1 MSMREPLS
9 LGIDTSC
16 YTTSVACTDGKSIVF
31 SKGTML
37 SVAFGDRGLR
47 QSDGLFQHVKQLSP
61 LLCELF
67 STIGRDR
74 IACISVSASP
84 TSKEDSY
91 MPVFLAG
98 LRQAET
104 LAAALDVPLI
114 RTNHQSGHIRAA
126 LYGNES
132 LLARERFFAVHISGG
147 TTDLLLVEP
156 HRDAPYGIEPIGCST
171 DLHAGQF
178 VDRVGVALS
187 LPFPAGKHLEA
198 LANRATEKNVRIAS
212 AVQGLNCSFSGA
224 ESAAQRLLHTVPDA
238 ELAYGVY
245 DCLAR
250 TLSKMFRSAA
260 EAYGDLP
267 FLVCGGVASSAL
279 LRTLLKKR
287 FSGELH
293 FGKPELSRDNAVGV
307 ALIGADRSHLWTN

>member
-1 MSMREPLS
+1 MPETLS
-9 LGIDTSC
+9 IGIDTSC
-16 YTTSVACTDGKSIVF
+16 YTTSVACTDAKSIVF

-47 QSDGLFQHVKQLSP
+47 QSEGLFQHVKQLSP
-61 LLCELF
+61 LLCEML
-67 STIGRDR
+67 SAIDKTNVR
-74 IACISVSASP
+74 CVCVSASP
-84 TSKEDSY
+84 TAKPNSY

-98 LRQAET
+98 LKQAET

-114 RTNHQSGHIRAA
+114 RADHQSGHIRAA
-126 LYGNES
+126 LYGNET
-132 LLARERFFAVHISGG
+132 LLDRERFFAVHISGG

-156 HRDAPYGIEPIGCST
+156 HRDAPYRIETVGCST

-178 VDRVGVALS
+178 VDRVGVALG

-198 LANRATEKNVRIAS
+198 LAAKAEQKNVKPAS
-212 AVQGLNCSFSGA
+212 AVQGTNCSFSGA

-250 TLSKMFRSAA
+250 TLAKMFT
-260 EAYGDLP
+260 EAVNRYGDLP
-267 FLVCGGVASSAL
+267 FLVCGGVASSGL
-279 LRTLLKKR
+279 LRSMLRKR
-287 FSGELH
+287 FRGTLY
-293 FGKPELSRDNAVGV
+293 FGRPELSSDNAVGI
-307 ALIGADRSHLWTN
+307 ALIGADRSALWKR

>member
-1 MSMREPLS
+1 MPGSLS
-9 LGIDTSC
+9 IGIDTSC

-47 QSDGLFQHVKQLSP
+47 QSDGLFQHIKQLSP
-61 LLCELF
+61 LLCELL
-67 STIGRDR
+67 SSIDRKEIG
-74 IACISVSASP
+74 CISASASP
-84 TSKEDSY
+84 TSGEDSY

-104 LAAALDVPLI
+104 LAAALDVPLV
-114 RTNHQSGHIRAA
+114 RVDHQSGHIRAA
-126 LYGNES
+126 LFGNEK
-132 LLARERFFAVHISGG
+132 LLEKERLFALHISGG

-156 HRDAPYGIEPIGCST
+156 HRDAAYRIETIGRST

-187 LPFPAGKHLEA
+187 LPFPAGVHLEKIA
-198 LANRATEKNVRIAS
+198 EKAADRSVKLSS
-212 AVQGLNCSFSGA
+212 AVQGTDCSFSGA
-224 ESAAQRLLHTVPDA
+224 ESAAQRLLGSVPEE

-250 TLSKMFRSAA
+250 TLTKMFVNA
-260 EAYGDLP
+260 EKQYGELP
-267 FLVCGGVASSAL
+267 FLICGGVASSAL
-279 LRTLLKKR
+279 LRSLLRKR
-287 FSGELH
+287 FSGTML
-293 FGKPELSRDNAVGV
+293 FGRPELSRDNAVGV
-307 ALIGADRSHLWTN
+307 ALLGADREIVWKN

>member
-1 MSMREPLS
+1 MHGPLC

-47 QSDGLFQHVKQLSP
+47 QSEGLFQHIKQLSP

-67 STIGRDR
+67 SAVDR
-74 IACISVSASP
+74 NAIDCVSVSASP
-84 TSKEDSY
+84 TSAENSY

-98 LRQAET
+98 LKQAET
-104 LAAALDVPLI
+104 LAAALNVPLI
-114 RTNHQSGHIRAA
+114 CTDHQSGHIRAA
-126 LYGNES
+126 LFGNET
-132 LLARERFFAVHISGG
+132 LMDRERFFAVHISGG

-156 HRDAPYGIEPIGCST
+156 HRDAPYRIEPVGCST

-198 LANRATEKNVRIAS
+198 LALQAEQKDVRLPS
-212 AVQGLNCSFSGA
+212 AVKGMNCSFSGA

-250 TLSKMFRSAA
+250 MLSKMFTNAVQTFG
-260 EAYGDLP
+260 ELP
-267 FLVCGGVASSAL
+267 FLVCGGVASSQL
-279 LRTLLKKR
+279 LRTLLRKR
-287 FSGELH
+287 FSGQLY
-293 FGKPELSRDNAVGV
+293 FGRPELSRDNAVGV
-307 ALIGADRSHLWTN
+307 ALIGADRRNVWNR

>member
-1 MSMREPLS
+1 MCETLS

-16 YTTSVACTDGKSIVF
+16 YTTSVACTNGKSIVF
-31 SKGTML
+31 QKGTML

-47 QSDGLFQHVKQLSP
+47 QSEGLFQHVKQLSP
-61 LLCELF
+61 LLCEMF
-67 STIGRDR
+67 DR
-74 IACISVSASP
+74 VDRHMISCVAVSASP
-84 TSKEDSY
+84 TSAENSY

-98 LRQAET
+98 LGQAET

-114 RTNHQSGHIRAA
+114 CTDHQSGHIRAA
-126 LYGNES
+126 LFGNEC
-132 LLARERFFAVHISGG
+132 LLDRERFFAVHISGG

-156 HRDAPYGIEPIGCST
+156 HRDAPYRIEPVGCST

-187 LPFPAGKHLEA
+187 LPFPAGKHLEM
-198 LANRATEKNVRIAS
+198 LAMQAEQKNVKLAS
-212 AVQGLNCSFSGA
+212 AVKGLNCSFSGA
-224 ESAAQRLLHTVPDA
+224 ESAAQRLIGAVPDP

-250 TLSKMFRSAA
+250 TLGKLFANA
-260 EAYGDLP
+260 IKAYGALP
-267 FLVCGGVASSAL
+267 FLVCGGVASSEL

-287 FSGELH
+287 FSGDLY
-293 FGKPELSRDNAVGV
+293 FGRPDLSRDNAVGI
-307 ALIGADRSHLWTN
+307 ALIGADRSEAWNR

>member
-1 MSMREPLS
+1 MHGPLCI
-9 LGIDTSC
+9 GIDTSC

-47 QSDGLFQHVKQLSP
+47 QSEGLFQHVKQLSP
-61 LLCELF
+61 LLCELL
-67 STIGRDR
+67 STVDKGE
-74 IACISVSASP
+74 IACVSVSAAP
-84 TSKEDSY
+84 TSKPDSY

-104 LAAALDVPLI
+104 LAAALGVPLI
-114 RTNHQSGHIRAA
+114 RTDHQSGHIRAA

-132 LLARERFFAVHISGG
+132 LLERNRFFVVHISGG
-147 TTDLLLVEP
+147 TTDVLLAEP
-156 HRDAPYGIEPIGCST
+156 HRETPYVIETIGCST

-187 LPFPAGKHLEA
+187 LPFPAGKHLETTA
-198 LANRATEKNVRIAS
+198 LQAEKKDVKLPS
-212 AVQGLNCSFSGA
+212 AVKGTSCSFSGA

-250 TLSKMFRSAA
+250 TLSKVFMHA
-260 EAYGDLP
+260 EETYGKMP
-267 FLVCGGVASSAL
+267 FLVCGGVASSEL
-279 LRTLLKKR
+279 LRSLLQKR
-287 FSGELH
+287 FSGSLY
-293 FGKPELSRDNAVGV
+293 FGRPELSKDNAVGV
-307 ALIGADRSHLWTN
+307 ALLGADRSGSWNR

>member
-1 MSMREPLS
+1 MHEPLY

-47 QSDGLFQHVKQLSP
+47 QSEGLFQHVKQLSP

-67 STIGRDR
+67 SRIDR
-74 IACISVSASP
+74 NAIAGIAVSASP
-84 TSKEDSY
+84 TSQENSY

-98 LRQAET
+98 LKQAET

-114 RTNHQSGHIRAA
+114 RTDHQSGHIRAA
-126 LYGNES
+126 LYGNED
-132 LLARERFFAVHISGG
+132 LLERNRFFAVHISGG

-156 HRDAPYGIEPIGCST
+156 HRDAQYRIEPVGCST

-187 LPFPAGKHLEA
+187 LPFPAGRHLET
-198 LANRATEKNVRIAS
+198 L
-212 AVQGLNCSFSGA
+212 AVQSEHRDVKLPSSVKGTSCSFSGA

-250 TLSKMFRSAA
+250 TLSKMFANAA
-260 EAYGDLP
+260 AIHGELP
-267 FLVCGGVASSAL
+267 FLICGGVASSQL
-279 LRTLLKKR
+279 LRTLLKTR
-287 FSGELH
+287 FRGKLY
-293 FGKPELSRDNAVGV
+293 FGRPELSKDNAVGV
-307 ALIGADRSHLWTN
+307 ALLGADRSEAWNR

>member
-1 MSMREPLS
+1 MPEALC

-16 YTTSVACTDGKSIVF
+16 YTTSVACTTGKSIVF

-47 QSDGLFQHVKQLSP
+47 QSEGLFQHIKQLSP

-67 STIGRDR
+67 ASVDR
-74 IACISVSASP
+74 GSIACVSVSASP
-84 TSKEDSY
+84 TARENSY

-98 LRQAET
+98 LKQAES
-104 LAAALDVPLI
+104 LAAALGVPLI
-114 RTNHQSGHIRAA
+114 MTDHQSGHIRAA
-126 LYGNES
+126 LFGHEA
-132 LLARERFFAVHISGG
+132 LLDRERFFAVHISGG

-156 HRDAPYGIEPIGCST
+156 HRDAPYRIEPIGCSS

-187 LPFPAGKHLEA
+187 LPFPAGKHLET
-198 LANRATEKNVRIAS
+198 LAAS
-212 AVQGLNCSFSGA
+212 AVQKDVKLASSVKDLNCSFSGA
-224 ESAAQRLLHTVPDA
+224 ESAAQRMLKTVPDA

-250 TLSKMFRSAA
+250 TLGKLFSRAV
-260 EAYGDLP
+260 ERYGKLP
-267 FLVCGGVASSAL
+267 FLLCGGVASSSL
-279 LRTLLKKR
+279 LRTMLRDR
-287 FSGELH
+287 FSGELF
-293 FGKPELSRDNAVGV
+293 FGRPELSRDNAVGV
-307 ALIGADRSHLWTN
+307 ALIGADRRATWTN

>member
-1 MSMREPLS
+1 MCGPLS
-9 LGIDTSC
+9 IGIDTSC

-47 QSDGLFQHVKQLSP
+47 QSEGLFQHVRQLP
-61 LLCELF
+61 PMLAELL
-67 STIGRDR
+67 STIDRDR
-74 IACISVSASP
+74 ICCVSVSAAP
-84 TSKEDSY
+84 TAKPDSY

-98 LRQAET
+98 LGQAET
-104 LAAALDVPLI
+104 IAATLGVPLI
-114 RTNHQSGHIRAA
+114 RTDHQSGHIRAA
-126 LYGNES
+126 LYGNEE
-132 LLARERFFAVHISGG
+132 LLDRGRFFAVHISGG

-156 HRDAPYGIEPIGCST
+156 HRDVPYRIETIGFSN

-178 VDRVGVALS
+178 VDRVGVALG

-198 LANRATEKNVRIAS
+198 LAEQAEQKNVKLAS
-212 AVQGLNCSFSGA
+212 AVKGTECSFSGA

-250 TLSKMFRSAA
+250 TLVKLFENAKR
-260 EAYGDLP
+260 EHGDLP
-267 FLVCGGVASSAL
+267 VLVCGGVASSEL
-279 LRTLLKKR
+279 LRTMLKKK
-287 FSGELH
+287 FSGKLY
-293 FGKPELSRDNAVGV
+293 FGKPEFSSDNAVGV
-307 ALIGADRSHLWTN
+307 ALIGSDRSTVWSS